1 MKEMI
6 ARFCQRYNPA
16 AVWTDCNPILAEGEI
31 GVESDTRLFKFGDG
45 ATPWRDLQYAVP
57 GGGGYAEVDDTLT
70 EEGKPA
76 DAKAAGQR
84 ITALEEALAKMN
96 YDISFTFNIQSAKPS
111 KKTTAELGESFTDIV
126 LKWTCSETPVSV
138 HINGVAEPVS
148 PGQISGEKI
157 IPGPITTNQ
166 NWSFIGKG
174 QFNTSVS
181 KAASINFY
189 RCAYCGTYDPSSSIP
204 TQEFLEK
211 NCQRIY
217 LTNGKV
223 FNFKLSVPSGHQPFL
238 AWPTSEEPNVGLVD
252 GDIQSALTA
261 RKLGENFQFP
271 IQYGENYQT
280 TYSLWAFAQPP
291 SESSSWTF
299 KIS

>member
-1 MKEMI
+1 MKEMT

-16 AVWTDCNPILAEGEI
+16 AVWKDCNPILAEGEM
-31 GVESDTRLFKFGDG
+31 GVESDTRLFKFGNG
-45 ATPWRDLQYAVP
+45 VTPWRDLQYAVT

-70 EEGKPA
+70 EIGKPA
-76 DAKAAGQR
+76 DARAAGQR
-84 ITALEEALAKMN
+84 ITALEEAMAKMN
-96 YDISFTFNIQSAKPS
+96 YDISFTFSIQSAKPS
-111 KKTTAELGESFTDIV
+111 KKTTAEFGESFTDIV

-138 HINGVAEPVS
+138 HINGVAEIIN
-148 PGQISGEKI
+148 PGQVSGEKI

-166 NWSFIGKG
+166 NWSFTGKG

-181 KAASINFY
+181 KSASIKFY

-211 NCQRIY
+211 KCQRVY
-217 LTNGKV
+217 LTNGRV
-223 FNFKLSVPSGHQPFL
+223 FSFKLSVPAGHQPFL
-238 AWPTSEEPNVGLVD
+238 AWPTSEEPAIGLVD

-261 RKLGENFQFP
+261 RKLGGNFQFP
-271 IQYGENYQT
+271 TQYGEYYQT
-280 TYSLWAFAQPP
+280 AYSLWAFAQPP
-291 SESSSWTF
+291 SEDSNWTF